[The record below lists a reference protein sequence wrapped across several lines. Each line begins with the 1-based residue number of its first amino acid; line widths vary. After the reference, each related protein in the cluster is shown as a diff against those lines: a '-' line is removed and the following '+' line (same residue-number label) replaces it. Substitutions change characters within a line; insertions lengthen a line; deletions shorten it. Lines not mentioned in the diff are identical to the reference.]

1 MKKQT
6 LFAIVCGIMFGNL
19 TNAIGLSILYPG
31 FWIIVLLGSVLMN
44 IIYFKCKNQNSCNN
58 CKDFYVYYIIN
69 NLKPKSC
76 KQK

>member
-19 TNAIGLSILYPG
+19 TNAIGLSILNPG

-44 IIYFKCKNQNSCNN
+44 IIYFKCKN
-58 CKDFYVYYIIN
+58 
-69 NLKPKSC
+69 
-76 KQK
+76 